1 MKKIS
6 EIKGTLNKSKRDRP
20 NSISNK
26 FKEQKMKLN
35 LRMIRLE
42 ILKDSSREIKLLK
55 KKVKISNASTMTY
68 KNN

>member
-55 KKVKISNASTMTY
+55 KKVKISNVSTMTY